1 MREPPDGLGSIWGQA
16 GFWQPDRTPVRSFA
30 RTGAPCLDGRLVS
43 VLALAHVSRSLAVEP
58 APVDPRCSSRCS
70 NIGQHGVMSGGMSR
84 RGQWGSMT
92 ERVRTEN
99 EPTPEVPPGLKHC
112 WVTDRYGRLPGLLLE
127 WRRTA
132 DGFQGRVVRPVCE
145 DGGWLVV
152 DEWLP
157 SGLLDPA

>member
-1 MREPPDGLGSIWGQA
+1 MFEQVFEHRASWG
-16 GFWQPDRTPVRSFA
+16 DVRRHEQTRA
-30 RTGAPCLDGRLVS
+30 MGP
-43 VLALAHVSRSLAVEP
+43 
-58 APVDPRCSSRCS
+58 
-70 NIGQHGVMSGGMSR
+70 
-84 RGQWGSMT
+84 MT